1 MLTEL
6 GSLVRS
12 DGSANRLRVLLI
24 TARADHGGGPR
35 HILDL
40 LRAFESSGIEFYI
53 ASPEQEPY
61 ASQFHRFT
69 KKFFELPPRSFS
81 LVAFFRLLRVVRRA
95 RVDVIHSHGRGAGI
109 YSRLLGLFT
118 GVRVLHTFH
127 GIHRE
132 PSLNGRLKLLVDQ
145 VLSYFP
151 FTPIY
156 VSENESREAVAFGC
170 VRPGVVGF
178 VIENA
183 VDASRFKI
191 RTNPPMSGQVLRIG
205 AFVRNDPVKN
215 PDLFLNLAR
224 ELGREGQ
231 WTCAGISR
239 AELSQYGAIPEA
251 LEIMDRLQEP
261 AAWLESLDIF
271 VSTSRNEGL
280 PLGVLEAMAAGC
292 LCILS
297 DIPAHVNFKD
307 AALLFNAED
316 KTSFLD
322 ALSRPKND
330 LSLRAT
336 LFTKAFELIATR
348 HSLETFA
355 HKLERAYS
363 VSASK

>member
-61 ASQFHRFT
+61 ASQFHTLT

-127 GIHRE
+127 GINRE
-132 PSLNGRLKLLVDQ
+132 PSLKGRLKLLVDQ

-156 VSENESREAVAFGC
+156 VSENESREAIEFGC
-170 VRPGVVGF
+170 LRPGVVGF

-183 VDASRFKI
+183 VDISRFASR
-191 RTNPPMSGQVLRIG
+191 TTPPLEGKTLRFG
-205 AFVRNDPVKN
+205 AFLRDDIVKG
-215 PDLFLNLAR
+215 PDLFLALAR
-224 ELGREGQ
+224 DLNGEGQ
-231 WTCAGISR
+231 WSCAGISR
-239 AELSQYGAIPEA
+239 TELSSYGQVPETI
-251 LEIMDRLQEP
+251 EIMDRLHEP
-261 AAWLESLDIF
+261 AAWLQSLDIF
-271 VSTSRNEGL
+271 VSTARNEGL
-280 PLGVLEAMAAGC
+280 PLGVLEAMSAGC

-297 DIPAHVNFKD
+297 DIPAHRTFKN
-307 AALLFNAED
+307 AAVLFIPED
-316 KTSFLD
+316 SASFTA
-322 ALSRPKND
+322 ALSRIQDDPSIRSA
-330 LSLRAT
+330 LSEGAMG
-336 LFTKAFELIATR
+336 LILNR
-348 HSLETFA
+348 HSLETFRQ
-355 HKLERAYS
+355 KLERAYS
-363 VSASK
+363 NSN